1 MSQSTSRTLRGRR
14 ALAASI
20 LIAVAVPAAIH
31 SAAVSPMGVYLDG
44 RERQGTITLYNA
56 GSRPEEVR
64 LEFAFGYPVSD
75 DEGNLSVPLTA
86 EPAAGEPSAVP
97 WLTAFPRRIVLEPG
111 QRQVVRVVARPPAGL
126 AEGEYWARALVR
138 STGGQPP
145 IEAVGEDVGV
155 QIDVETV
162 VVVPVNY
169 RNGAVTTGVRVA
181 GASAALAGD
190 SLVATIDVERS
201 GNAAFLGRILV
212 EAIDDRGA
220 VVASTEQVLAVY
232 RTLRR
237 RVSLP
242 VPAGSG
248 ALRVRYTMDTSR
260 SDLPPGGVIPAEA
273 VVHEI
278 VAR

>member
-1 MSQSTSRTLRGRR
+1 MSQSISREVRGRR
-14 ALAASI
+14 YLTASI
-20 LIAVAVPAAIH
+20 LLAVAVPTAIH
-31 SAAVSPMGVYLDG
+31 SAAVSPMGVYLDN
-44 RERQGTITLYNA
+44 RERQGTITLFNGGTRA
-56 GSRPEEVR
+56 EEVR

-75 DEGNLSVPLTA
+75 AEGNLSVPLTT

-126 AEGEYWARALVR
+126 DEGEYWARALIR

-145 IEAVGEDVGV
+145 IEAVAEDVGV

-162 VVVPVNY
+162 VVVPVNF
-169 RNGAVTTGVRVA
+169 RNGTVSTGLRVTD
-181 GASAALAGD
+181 ASAVVAD
-190 SLVATIDVERS
+190 SVFATIDLERT

-212 EAIDDRGA
+212 EALDEDGS
-220 VVASTEQVLAVY
+220 VVGSSEQVLAVY

-237 RVSLP
+237 RVALA
-242 VPAGSG
+242 VPAGAG
-248 ALRVRYTMDTSR
+248 QVRVRYTMDTNR
-260 SDLPPGGVIPAEA
+260 SDLPPGGVIPADA